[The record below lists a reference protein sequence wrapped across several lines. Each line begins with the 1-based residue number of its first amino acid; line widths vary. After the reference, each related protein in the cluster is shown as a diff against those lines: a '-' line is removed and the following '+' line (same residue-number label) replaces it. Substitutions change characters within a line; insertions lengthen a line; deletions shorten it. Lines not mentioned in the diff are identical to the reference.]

1 LDNANNMVDTI
12 RSVVGNGLKYVKEL
26 FFQGKKVVV
35 IWLANDGLLG
45 VESIL

>member
-1 LDNANNMVDTI
+1 MVDTI
-12 RSVVGNGLKYVKEL
+12 RSVLGNGLKYVEEL

-35 IWLANDGLLG
+35 VWLANDGWLG